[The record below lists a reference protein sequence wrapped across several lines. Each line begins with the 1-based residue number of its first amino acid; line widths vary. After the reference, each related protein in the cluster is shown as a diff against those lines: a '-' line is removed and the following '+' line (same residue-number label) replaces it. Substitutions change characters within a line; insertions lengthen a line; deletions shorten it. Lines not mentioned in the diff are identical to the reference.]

1 MRKQEPELTFEAAL
15 KRLEEIVGKLESGED
30 SLEASLQ
37 QFEEA
42 TRLAQLCQRQ
52 LQTAETKLQ
61 KLVEKRAGEFELE
74 PTEDV

>member
-1 MRKQEPELTFEAAL
+1 MRKQEPELTFELAL

-42 TRLAQLCQRQ
+42 TKLAQFCQQQ
-52 LQTAETKLQ
+52 LKAAETKLQ
-61 KLVEKRAGEFELE
+61 KLVEKRAGVFELE
-74 PTEDV
+74 PSEDV